1 MKATRRI
8 ALNQLELYG
17 YHGVYEHERREG
29 GTYLIDI
36 WVDQAFE
43 LNRDEVNL
51 NDTLDYE
58 KLYAIAAAE
67 MDQPEKLIETVANRI
82 LLNVK
87 DEFPGALSGGIQLQ
101 KLNPPMDAEIGSSSV
116 RIEIEF

>member
-29 GTYLIDI
+29 GTYLIDL
-36 WVDQAFE
+36 WVDQSFE
-43 LNRDEVNL
+43 LSKEEVNL
-51 NDTLDYE
+51 SDTLDYE
-58 KLYAIAAAE
+58 KLYTIAVAE
-67 MDQPEKLIETVANRI
+67 MDKPEKLIETVANRI
-82 LLNVK
+82 LLNMK
-87 DEFPGALSGGIQLQ
+87 EAFPGALLGGIRLQ

-116 RIEIEF
+116 RIEITF